1 MAGRISYLKLLR
13 KIHFISS
20 VFILSFALLF
30 LFTGFVMTQG
40 KLFPQG
46 DPVIHREIRSFS
58 VLTDTA
64 SHVALLQEIKT
75 TYGLEGR
82 VGKFERNH
90 KNEITCLYARPG
102 LQSRIRITNNCDSIY
117 IDRTSQQTFGRV
129 TARLHHIHG
138 FHGGWIYVIWGVM
151 FDLTAA
157 SFLLF
162 SITGIL
168 IWIKL
173 RKALRFGWFI
183 ILPIVLLTLIIILK
197 ML

>member
-1 MAGRISYLKLLR
+1 MKFLR
-13 KIHFISS
+13 RIHFISS
-20 VFILSFALLF
+20 VFIVCFALLF

-46 DPVIHREIRSFS
+46 DPVKHRETHSLS

-64 SHVALLQEIKT
+64 NHLALLQEIKT

-90 KNEITCLYARPG
+90 KNEITSLYARPG
-102 LQSRIRITNNCDSIY
+102 LQSRIRVSNNCDSIY
-117 IDRTSQQTFGRV
+117 IERISQQTFGRV
-129 TARLHHIHG
+129 AARLHHIHG
-138 FHGGWIYVIWGVM
+138 FHGGGLYVIWGLM

-173 RKALRFGWFI
+173 RKTLRFGWFI
-183 ILPIVLLTLIIILK
+183 ILPIVLLTLILILK